1 MHRIFLPIYHFFKGR
16 KALMYV
22 LMIASAL
29 VFAFFG
35 LKLRFEE
42 DIIKLL
48 PHSATSNEMAFTDMS
63 LKDKVFIQLTSANP
77 EEPVDPMRLG
87 ECMEEY
93 CNIIEERDSST
104 HFINNLLCTLESD
117 MAFAAMDFGIS
128 HLPTLVD
135 PQWYPAIDEALS
147 RERID
152 SIMAVNYELV
162 MQDETGE
169 ISQMVALDPLALRNI
184 VLPGLSG
191 EDSAMGGFAI
201 EDGHLFCPDKTVA
214 LAFLSPSFG
223 YTNSGVATKFN
234 NLLTKAAKEYCAA
247 NPDVRILIHGNP
259 QASFSN
265 ANTIKHDLVWTVG
278 LSLLVILI
286 MMILSFHSFRFVWQ
300 QVVPVV
306 YGVLFSLACIY
317 WIKGYVSLMALGFGV
332 IILGVAISYCLHILI
347 HFYYVGDVETML
359 REESTPVF
367 LGMLTTIG
375 AFMGLLFTESDLLR
389 DFGLFATF
397 SLIGSTLFALIFLPH
412 FMSTSQIRFHR
423 VKGFPLVDKINN
435 LPWDSNKWIIGSLI
449 AVIIVGVILSPRVKF
464 DSDLRNLDYDDPAL
478 TESQNL
484 YNQKNADG
492 YSHQYFAAYADNL
505 DDALEYNKGMYRT
518 LDSLKEAG
526 YAKSWSNVT
535 GLIFHSTS
543 DQEERIKAW
552 NAFWTTARKQ
562 DVMDMIYAEAGR
574 SGLPS
579 ELFDGFDAMLRTRFE
594 PASLLESGVV
604 PENLLSNF
612 IECNADG
619 QYMVFTDVSMTP
631 EQKDPVTIAAIQN
644 PKTFILDPF
653 YYCKDMVQVIHDDF
667 NIAVWISSLFV
678 LIILLVSFRN
688 LITALLSFLPMVLSW
703 FMVQG
708 YMALLGLEFNLINII
723 ISTFIFGVGVD
734 YSIFITE
741 GLLAEARTGDHDMLS
756 WHKIAI
762 FFSAII
768 LVIVTGSLLFAVH
781 PAIRSIGLSTLIGM
795 ASTIMISYSLL
806 PFAFWQM
813 MKWPWYKKSVMKTKT
828 NAKNQ

>member
-93 CNIIEERDSST
+93 CNIIQERDSST

-169 ISQMVALDPLALRNI
+169 VSQLVALDPLSLRDI

-412 FMSTSQIRFHR
+412 FMSASQIRFHR
-423 VKGFPLVDKINN
+423 VKGFPLVDKFNN

-526 YAKSWSNVT
+526 IAKSWSNMT

-552 NAFWTTARKQ
+552 NAFWTKGKVAHLKR
-562 DVMDMIYAEAGR
+562 DLRESGR
-574 SGLPS
+574 EHGLPADM
-579 ELFDGFDAMLRTRFE
+579 FDTFT
-594 PASLLESGVV
+594 SLLDASYEPGNLYESGII
-604 PENLLSNF
+604 PAGLMSNY
-612 IECNADG
+612 IERQASG
-619 QYMVFTDVSMTP
+619 RYLVFTDVAYP
-631 EQKDPVTIAAIQN
+631 EPVRDVVWGTLAKCPNVIV
-644 PKTFILDPF
+644 LEPF
-653 YYCKDMVQVIHDDF
+653 FYCRDMVEIVHDDF
-667 NIAVWISSLFV
+667 NTTVWISSLFV
-678 LIILLVSFRN
+678 LIVLLISFRN
-688 LITALLSFLPMVLSW
+688 ILIAIIAFFPMFISW
-703 FMVQG
+703 FVMQG
-708 YMALLGLEFNLINII
+708 FMSIFGLEFNLINIVI
-723 ISTFIFGVGVD
+723 ATFIYGIGVD
-734 YSIFITE
+734 YSIFVME
-741 GLLAEARTGDHDMLS
+741 GLLREARTGRRDMLEY
-756 WHKIAI
+756 HKVAI
-762 FFSAII
+762 FYSAAV
-768 LVIVTGSLLFAVH
+768 LVIVVSSLIFATH
-781 PAIRSIGLSTLIGM
+781 PSLKSIGVITLIGM
-795 ASTIMISYSLL
+795 ASTILITYSL
-806 PFAFWQM
+806 Q
-813 MKWPWYKKSVMKTKT
+813 PWFFRILCKVPALRRSFRIPEK
-828 NAKNQ
+828 